1 MTRDTSPGTSQAGVA
16 GIVDRIRKSGRGL
29 RAELG
34 ALRLIVG
41 HPETPLAA
49 KVLLGAA
56 VAYAASPVDLIP
68 DFIPVLGYLDDA
80 IIVPGLAFAAL
91 RMVPPE
97 VVSECRAAAR
107 KEPDTG
113 ETVE

>member
-1 MTRDTSPGTSQAGVA
+1 M
-16 GIVDRIRKSGRGL
+16 IDRLGKTGRRL

-34 ALRLIVG
+34 VWRLVVS
-41 HPETPLAA
+41 HPGTPVAA

-80 IIVPGLAFAAL
+80 VIVPALALLVL
-91 RMVPPE
+91 RLVPPE
-97 VVSECRAAAR
+97 VVAECRAEAR
-107 KEPDTG
+107 GKSDTKD
-113 ETVE
+113 TD